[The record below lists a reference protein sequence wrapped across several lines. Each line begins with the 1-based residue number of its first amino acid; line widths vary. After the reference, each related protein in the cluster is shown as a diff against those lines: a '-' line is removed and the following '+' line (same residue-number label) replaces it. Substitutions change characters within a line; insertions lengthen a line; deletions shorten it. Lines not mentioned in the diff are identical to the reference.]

1 MAHSPHAASAQ
12 RPMSWPQDHPLG
24 RPFGCATGALGVKRV
39 GGAKGGMTKRCTI
52 GAAPHEA
59 RRPWPP
65 ARVPAAV
72 SAPAACLPVRP
83 FPCPPISLSAHSP
96 LSGAVKDAGHD
107 PDCSLAAHAPRRIDR
122 CRSRKPPHRPI
133 GSHFPPRP
141 PPSAASVFPLTHGRV
156 GRRLLRRKIALY
168 MLLSSSS
175 TMERSGAARAE
186 VGLTSSVQARG
197 RRPGCSLF
205 RQTVRAKRSLTPSR
219 RRTPRAPRPGGHGA
233 GRSWRSLWLL
243 RPLLL
248 CRLSRS
254 CPPWYGPT
262 ARQSR
267 TQ

>member
-83 FPCPPISLSAHSP
+83 FPCLLIRPSLGRSR
-96 LSGAVKDAGHD
+96 GAGLD
-107 PDCSLAAHAPRRIDR
+107 PDVSLAVHAPRRIDR
-122 CRSRKPPHRPI
+122 CRSRKPPHHPI
-133 GSHFPPRP
+133 GSDFPPRP
-141 PPSAASVFPLTHGRV
+141 PASAASGFPLTHGRV
-156 GRRLLRRKIALY
+156 GRRLLRSKIALC

-175 TMERSGAARAE
+175 TMVRPALRSG
-186 VGLTSSVQARG
+186 
-197 RRPGCSLF
+197 
-205 RQTVRAKRSLTPSR
+205 
-219 RRTPRAPRPGGHGA
+219 
-233 GRSWRSLWLL
+233 
-243 RPLLL
+243 
-248 CRLSRS
+248 
-254 CPPWYGPT
+254 
-262 ARQSR
+262 
-267 TQ
+267 